1 MFNAEKSKLKLLVE
15 RHYIPE
21 KLYSEW
27 LILKHVLVK
36 LLNWKKYR
44 MKSDC
49 FRHTSREKKVT
60 HKGENS
66 GWPQTSSWKKR
77 NKTDHILWG
86 KKVRPNNILSS
97 QDIVPV

>member
-36 LLNWKKYR
+36 LLNWKK
-44 MKSDC
+44 
-49 FRHTSREKKVT
+49 
-60 HKGENS
+60 
-66 GWPQTSSWKKR
+66 
-77 NKTDHILWG
+77 
-86 KKVRPNNILSS
+86 
-97 QDIVPV
+97 